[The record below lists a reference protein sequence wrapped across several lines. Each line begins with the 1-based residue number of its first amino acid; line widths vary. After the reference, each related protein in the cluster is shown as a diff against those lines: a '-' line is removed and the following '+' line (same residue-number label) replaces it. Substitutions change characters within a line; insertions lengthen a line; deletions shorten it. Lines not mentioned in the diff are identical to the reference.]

1 MDDEKALKSSAG
13 RRRSVLALSLAGFAV
28 LMLGV
33 SFAAVPLYRMFC
45 QATGY
50 GGTTQRAAA
59 PEGPVLERTVT
70 LRLDAN
76 VAAGLPW
83 TFKPETRSLVL
94 RLGETA
100 LVRYRAKNTG
110 RRLTRGSATFN
121 VTPEAAGRYFSKIEC
136 FCFSEQVLEAGAEA
150 ALPVRFFV
158 DAAMA
163 SDPELAHV
171 RDITLSYTFFP
182 LAGEENVVERA
193 GGKRRTGS

>member
-1 MDDEKALKSSAG
+1 MQDGEPLKTDAG
-13 RRRSVLALSLAGFAV
+13 RRRVTALSLAGFAV
-28 LMLGV
+28 IMLGM

-45 QATGY
+45 QVTGY
-50 GGTTQRAAA
+50 GGTTQRAEA
-59 PEGPVLERTVT
+59 PDGPVLARTVT

-76 VAAGLPW
+76 VAGGLPW
-83 TFKPETRSLVL
+83 EFKPETRALVL

-100 LVRYRAKNTG
+100 LVRYRAKNTSG
-110 RRLTRGSATFN
+110 KRTWGSATFN

-136 FCFSEQVLEAGAEA
+136 FCFSEQALDGGGEA

-163 SDPELAHV
+163 QDPELAHV

-182 LAGEENVVERA
+182 IAGQGGLVENSRNEQ
-193 GGKRRTGS
+193 RTGS